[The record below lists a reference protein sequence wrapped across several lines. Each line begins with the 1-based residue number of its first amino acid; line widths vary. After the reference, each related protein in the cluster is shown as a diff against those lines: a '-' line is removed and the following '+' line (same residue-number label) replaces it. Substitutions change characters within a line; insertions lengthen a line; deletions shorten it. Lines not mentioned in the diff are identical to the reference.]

1 MFWTLN
7 CLICLWLWG
16 GVRGQKLL
24 PTLFDGGFNEL
35 YWVHLWWFDHLA
47 QQYGFQHA
55 DNRILHK
62 ARDVLFKGLIWRSR
76 LTSKNMHLGI
86 DSRLGTTSSKLIAS
100 QMLLSCY
107 RIVQAWDCIPSLSEY
122 WTSQGEEWISLWS
135 TSSRT
140 LTAHSTPT
148 FPPSSNWT
156 ILVDGNL
163 RAFTGRDPW
172 ASHDKRFW
180 KTYRLV
186 EHRCAFCRKSQEIH
200 ENPLLLNTFD
210 CCKWRGACWL

>member
-55 DNRILHK
+55 DNRILRK
-62 ARDVLFKGLIWRSR
+62 ARDVPFKGLIWRSR
-76 LTSKNMHLGI
+76 LTSKNMHLGT
-86 DSRLGTTSSKLIAS
+86 DSGLGTTSSKLNAS
-100 QMLLSCY
+100 QMLLSCC
-107 RIVQAWDCIPSLSEY
+107 RIVQAWYPLTKWVLKIA
-122 WTSQGEEWISLWS
+122 GEEWISLWS

-156 ILVDGNL
+156 ILVWKFACIYRPRSLGFTWQAFLKDISPN
-163 RAFTGRDPW
+163 RA
-172 ASHDKRFW
+172 SM
-180 KTYRLV
+180 RL
-186 EHRCAFCRKSQEIH
+186 
-200 ENPLLLNTFD
+200 L
-210 CCKWRGACWL
+210 

>member
-35 YWVHLWWFDHLA
+35 YWVHLWWFDRLA

-76 LTSKNMHLGI
+76 LTSKNMHLGT
-86 DSRLGTTSSKLIAS
+86 DSALDTTSSKLNAS
-100 QMLLSCY
+100 QMLLSCC
-107 RIVQAWDCIPSLSEY
+107 RIVQAWYCIPSQYVS
-122 WTSQGEEWISLWS
+122 I
-135 TSSRT
+135 
-140 LTAHSTPT
+140 
-148 FPPSSNWT
+148 
-156 ILVDGNL
+156 
-163 RAFTGRDPW
+163 
-172 ASHDKRFW
+172 
-180 KTYRLV
+180 
-186 EHRCAFCRKSQEIH
+186 EHRRRRVNFFVKHLIQNIDGTFNTYLPAVVKLNDSCRWKFACIYWPRSLGFTWQAFLKDISPNRASMR
-200 ENPLLLNTFD
+200 LL
-210 CCKWRGACWL
+210 